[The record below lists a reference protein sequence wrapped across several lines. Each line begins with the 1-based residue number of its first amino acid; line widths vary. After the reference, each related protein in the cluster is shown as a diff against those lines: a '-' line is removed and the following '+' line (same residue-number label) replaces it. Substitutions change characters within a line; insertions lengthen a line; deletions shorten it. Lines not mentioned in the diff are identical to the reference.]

1 MLALLRRRIYKKKR
15 RHRYWVHPL
24 VCTRLETGQFYT
36 LFYELRKEE
45 NEFLKCFRV
54 SLKSFD
60 ELLNLLHEEICGL
73 GTNTKRC
80 VPPAERLA
88 TYYVEVRNLS
98 VIIPIRV

>member
-1 MLALLRRRIYKKKR
+1 MDLEEEVLMLALLHKRIYKKKR

-36 LFYELRKEE
+36 LFYELRKDE
-45 NEFLKCFRV
+45 NEYFNYFRM

-60 ELLNLLHEEICGL
+60 ELLNLLQEGICGL
-73 GTNTKRC
+73 ETNTRRC

-88 TYYVEVRNLS
+88 ITLRQEIV
-98 VIIPIRV
+98 P